1 MMARAPSTFKQQDLT
16 RALKAAR
23 AAGVSIARF
32 EIENGKIVIVTG
44 KPAVTEDNATNTN
57 PWDEVLPHEP
67 H

>member
-1 MMARAPSTFKQQDLT
+1 MAHAPATFKQSDLV

-23 AAGVSIARF
+23 AAGVDIARF
-32 EIENGKIVIVTG
+32 EIENGKIIIVTG
-44 KPAVTEDNATNTN
+44 KPAVIEDNATNTN

>member
-1 MMARAPSTFKQQDLT
+1 MAHGPATFKQSDLV

-23 AAGVSIARF
+23 AAGVDIARF
-32 EIENGKIVIVTG
+32 EIENGKIIIVTG
-44 KPAVTEDNATNTN
+44 KPAVIEDNATNTN